1 MVADPLNLKIAPNFG
16 SSNLDSLPASKIK
29 SSFRLK
35 LGFTFFIASE
45 AEFFRQNLP
54 GFFEKK
60 SLNFAELILLSHH
73 LEAFKIVLRCQ
84 RSHRHG
90 VCIVNVYVAEVT

>member
-1 MVADPLNLKIAPNFG
+1 MVADPRNFKIAPNFG

-35 LGFTFFIASE
+35 LSFTFFIPSV
-45 AEFFRQNLP
+45 RQNLP

-60 SLNFAELILLSHH
+60 
-73 LEAFKIVLRCQ
+73 V
-84 RSHRHG
+84 
-90 VCIVNVYVAEVT
+90 

>member
-1 MVADPLNLKIAPNFG
+1 MVADPRNFKIAPNFG

-45 AEFFRQNLP
+45 AEFFRQKNL
-54 GFFEKK
+54 
-60 SLNFAELILLSHH
+60 I
-73 LEAFKIVLRCQ
+73 
-84 RSHRHG
+84 
-90 VCIVNVYVAEVT
+90 